1 MPILSRSELFWNAPH
16 RFSSTRAV
24 DPLGFDALREAMSN
38 VLVPFLTG
46 STTHAEHYIGII
58 SGLRW
63 AKELALPPVD
73 EQIWSHFSRYE
84 RGLKQYWHRHPSGR
98 PARNRYLGKR
108 RIAEICSG
116 PSPDVHASILVDQ
129 RGVGMLGNYIE
140 SLRAI
145 GLVQRSTLSAYEPA
159 VVRLLGDPQ
168 FEWDGRSPGTWQRLD
183 SVFERVDQRGAW
195 RRLGRLLFDCDMGGE
210 DRFRMYAA
218 ARTLKFSRPGD
229 AWIQFATRKTLL
241 EPQRQV
247 AAATQSATQ
256 LEDGLRELF
265 GAMLQG
271 QEPTVSPSARNRLAR
286 LARKIIS
293 NNIIATI
300 WPNEPPVAQ
309 VLEMQ
314 LDVTAHAQM
323 SAAAVLQWHHEIM
336 RVRATEP
343 WLHAP
348 GERSMLM
355 LSAARGEP
363 DFRLTNLQT
372 LLRETKWVA

>member
-1 MPILSRSELFWNAPH
+1 
-16 RFSSTRAV
+16 
-24 DPLGFDALREAMSN
+24 
-38 VLVPFLTG
+38 
-46 STTHAEHYIGII
+46 
-58 SGLRW
+58 
-63 AKELALPPVD
+63 
-73 EQIWSHFSRYE
+73 
-84 RGLKQYWHRHPSGR
+84 
-98 PARNRYLGKR
+98 
-108 RIAEICSG
+108 
-116 PSPDVHASILVDQ
+116 
-129 RGVGMLGNYIE
+129 
-140 SLRAI
+140 
-145 GLVQRSTLSAYEPA
+145 
-159 VVRLLGDPQ
+159 
-168 FEWDGRSPGTWQRLD
+168 
-183 SVFERVDQRGAW
+183 
-195 RRLGRLLFDCDMGGE
+195 MGGE